1 MTRFATLALAALVL
15 SAPAGAQGLLDRTHD
30 TGVAALRVFNT
41 GYYGNDVGDAAFADT
56 TFNFGAAAPLYEGQL
71 IVAVSPTQ
79 ISGEPYSNAPP
90 APPLPPGPGAGYEW
104 TLGARPVAIT
114 PPAPFT
120 QAYET
125 AYTDAGTN
133 NLNPAGLSVLQRSY
147 SRTGDPFVIVE
158 VQVSSATARSGVYIG
173 MFADFDI
180 SPTAT
185 ADRAAFDQAT
195 RTVYANSAATT
206 GNRNYYGVSVIGMQQ
221 SGWSSTAQLDGA
233 TEEANQAEL
242 YKSLSVNGTP
252 ATTNGDRRLAIGA
265 GPFTLAAG
273 VAQTV
278 RFAYVG
284 GANLVALQQ
293 NAAAAQ
299 ALFPTAGEDGPSAA
313 AGLRI
318 APTVPNPATGRTAVT
333 FELDAAQDARLAV
346 YDVLGREVAVL
357 ADGAQSAG
365 PHTVAL
371 DASGLPAGIYV
382 ARLTAGGQSVTRR
395 LTVAR

>member
-1 MTRFATLALAALVL
+1 MIRFATLALAALAL

-30 TGVAALRVFNT
+30 TGTAALRVFNT
-41 GYYGNDVGDAAFADT
+41 GYYGNDVGNAAFADT
-56 TFNFGAAAPLYEGQL
+56 TFTFGAAAPLYEGQL

-79 ISGEPYSNAPP
+79 ISGEPYSNSPP
-90 APPLPPGPGAGYEW
+90 TGGGAGAGYEW
-104 TLGARPVAIT
+104 TLGVRPAAIT

-120 QAYET
+120 QAYQT
-125 AYTDAGTN
+125 AYSDTGTN
-133 NLNPAGLSVLQRSY
+133 NTSPAGISVVQQTY
-147 SRTGDPFVIVE
+147 SRTGDPFVFVE
-158 VQVSSATARSGVYIG
+158 VQVSSTVSRTGVYIG

-180 SPTAT
+180 SPTAIL
-185 ADRAAFDQAT
+185 DVGGFDAPT
-195 RTVYANSAATT
+195 RTVYANSIAAT
-206 GNRNYYGVSVIGMQQ
+206 GNRNFYGVTLIGRQQ
-221 SGWSSTAQLDGA
+221 SGWSATAQLDNA
-233 TEEANQAEL
+233 TVEANEAEL
-242 YKSLSVNGTP
+242 YAALSANGTP
-252 ATTNGDRRLAIGA
+252 ATVGGDRRLAIGA

-284 GANLVALQQ
+284 GASLVAFQQ

-299 ALFPTAGEDGPSAA
+299 ALFPTAGEDGPSAS

-318 APTVPNPATGRTAVT
+318 APPVPNPATGQAAVT
-333 FELDAAQDARLAV
+333 FELDAAQTARLAV

-357 ADGAQSAG
+357 ADGAQAAG
-365 PHTVAL
+365 AHTVAL
-371 DASGLPAGIYV
+371 DASALPAGVYV

>member
-30 TGVAALRVFNT
+30 TGTAALRVFNT
-41 GYYGNDVGDAAFADT
+41 GYYGNDVGTAAFADT
-56 TFNFGAAAPLYEGQL
+56 TFTFGAASPLYEGQL

-79 ISGEPYSNAPP
+79 ISGDPYSNSPP
-90 APPLPPGPGAGYEW
+90 TGGGAGAGYEW
-104 TLGARPVAIT
+104 SLGPRPAAIT

-125 AYTDAGTN
+125 TYTDAGTA
-133 NLNPAGLSVLQRSY
+133 NLTPAGISVLQRSY

-180 SPTAT
+180 SPTALL
-185 ADRAAFDQAT
+185 DRGDFDAAT

-206 GNRNYYGVSVIGMQQ
+206 GNSNYYGVTLIGRPQ
-221 SGWSSTAQLDGA
+221 SGWSASAQLDNV
-233 TEEANQAEL
+233 TPDESQAEL
-242 YKSLSVNGTP
+242 YAALSTNGTA

-284 GANLVALQQ
+284 GANLVAFQQ
-293 NAAAAQ
+293 HAAAAQ
-299 ALFPTAGEDGPSAA
+299 ALFPTAGEDGPQAA

-318 APTVPNPATGRTAVT
+318 APSVPNPATERATVT
-333 FELDAAQDARLAV
+333 FELDAAQTARLAV

-357 ADGAQSAG
+357 ADGAQTAG
-365 PHTVAL
+365 AHTVAL
-371 DASGLPAGIYV
+371 DASGLPAGLYV
-382 ARLTAGGQSVTRR
+382 ARLTAGGTSVTRR
-395 LTVAR
+395 LTVVR